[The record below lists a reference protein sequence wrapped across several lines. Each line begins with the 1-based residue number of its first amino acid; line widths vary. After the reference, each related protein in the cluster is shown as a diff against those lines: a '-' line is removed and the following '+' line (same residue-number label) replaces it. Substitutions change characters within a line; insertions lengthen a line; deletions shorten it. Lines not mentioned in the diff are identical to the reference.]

1 MSAESLKIVRGLA
14 QAAANAYDGALDDE
28 GNPIEIGLKREEGHP
43 VYDSRTLDGFK
54 VTFSGP
60 HMIVNYQAEIK
71 LKDVYKGGFESEL
84 EQTIEDIVSYLKKQY
99 RKITGE
105 SVSLKADGEVKAIVQ
120 NTSRVRTFVQA
131 HKKYV
136 IAGLADVKEILE
148 PSSGDLQDGFQKFLD
163 QGGFQGKRP
172 ENDSRKVNN
181 GS

>member
-1 MSAESLKIVRGLA
+1 MSAESLKVVRGLA

-60 HMIVNYQAEIK
+60 SMIVNYQAEIK

-105 SVSLKADGEVKAIVQ
+105 SVSLKADGELKAIVQ

-131 HKKYV
+131 HRKYT

-172 ENDSRKVNN
+172 ENDTRKVNN

>member
-1 MSAESLKIVRGLA
+1 MSAESLKVVRGLA

-28 GNPIEIGLKREEGHP
+28 GKPIEIGLKREEGHP

-60 HMIVNYQAEIK
+60 CMIVNYQAEIK
-71 LKDVYKGGFESEL
+71 LKEVYKGGFESEL

-105 SVSLKADGEVKAIVQ
+105 SVSLKADGELKAIVQ
-120 NTSRVRTFVQA
+120 NTSRVRTFCQA
-131 HKKYV
+131 SRKY
-136 IAGLADVKEILE
+136 IITSLTDVEEILE

-172 ENDSRKVNN
+172 ENDTRKVNN